1 MYKMALLSKIKS
13 YSDAGDYFKDFPFYN
28 KPIKIP
34 KVKRLKKH

>member
-28 KPIKIP
+28 KPIKKP